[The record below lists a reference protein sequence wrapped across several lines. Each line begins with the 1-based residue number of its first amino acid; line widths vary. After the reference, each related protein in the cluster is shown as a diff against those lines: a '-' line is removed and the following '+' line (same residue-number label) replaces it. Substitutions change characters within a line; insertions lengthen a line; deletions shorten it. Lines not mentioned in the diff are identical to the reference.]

1 MAKKP
6 PRIRRTFTPQ
16 FKKDAVALVE
26 AGRTV
31 NEVAH
36 DLGIARSLLQR
47 WRTQLRR
54 EPEVSF
60 PGTGRLAPQ
69 AEQIRQLQQRLRTV
83 TEERDILKKAL
94 AYFADDQK

>member
-1 MAKKP
+1 M
-6 PRIRRTFTPQ
+6 T
-16 FKKDAVALVE
+16 
-26 AGRTV
+26 
-31 NEVAH
+31 EVAH

-54 EPEVSF
+54 DRGPLS
-60 PGTGRLAPQ
+60 RHRSARAQ